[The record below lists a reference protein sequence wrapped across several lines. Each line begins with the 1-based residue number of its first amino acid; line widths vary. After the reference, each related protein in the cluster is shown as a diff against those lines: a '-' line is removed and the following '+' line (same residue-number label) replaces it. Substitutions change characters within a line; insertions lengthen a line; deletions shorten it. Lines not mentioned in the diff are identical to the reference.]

1 MSAYRTA
8 DTNTTTTKTDKKQ
21 RFLISLNGC
30 KEEILSPA
38 GFVVVC
44 LSFDI

>member
-1 MSAYRTA
+1 MAAYRMA

-21 RFLISLNGC
+21 RFLYSLNGC

-44 LSFDI
+44 LSFYI